1 MNSDSDDET
10 PINMDL
16 SHLPNIE
23 NLKDERNDANAYGFE
38 NTSYITATD
47 MDKILDSV
55 KSYDDACATP
65 GELVKLIHFNVDHPE
80 NRNLVMNDNGDTC
93 IFDGKDWRVI
103 DKDTF
108 HNAVVD
114 RAFNM
119 ITNYYERRRELYK
132 LKNNLLR
139 VQYELL
145 ETNPNFRDEIASKIR
160 KIEDTQILVSPILC
174 PNHPKKPSDKD
185 LKYEVTIFD
194 IYGSGDNLKNYYN
207 NKTRQLEIS
216 LILEG
221 NINSEQKD
229 KLNIELIEL
238 NSKIIEF
245 EELEK
250 KIV

>member
-23 NLKDERNDANAYGFE
+23 NINNERNDANAYGFE
-38 NTSYITATD
+38 NTSYITTSD
-47 MDKILDSV
+47 MDRILDSV

-80 NRNLVMNDNGDTC
+80 NRNLVMNDDRDTC

-139 VQYELL
+139 VQYELM
-145 ETNPNFRDEIASKIR
+145 ETNPDFRDEIASKYQI
-160 KIEDTQILVSPILC
+160 IGDTQISVSPILC

-194 IYGSGDNLKNYYN
+194 IYGNNDNLKNYYR
-207 NKTRQLEIS
+207 NKTRQSEVNQA
-216 LILEG
+216 LEG
-221 NINSEQKD
+221 NVTTEQKD
-229 KLNIELIEL
+229 KLNTELIEL

-245 EELEK
+245 EQLEK
-250 KIV
+250 TIS

>member
-23 NLKDERNDANAYGFE
+23 NINNERNDANAYGFE
-38 NTSYITATD
+38 NTSYITTSD
-47 MDKILDSV
+47 MDRILDSV

-93 IFDGKDWRVI
+93 IFDGKNWRVI

-139 VQYELL
+139 IQYELL
-145 ETNPNFRDEIASKIR
+145 EINPDFRDEIASKYQI
-160 KIEDTQILVSPILC
+160 IGDTQISVSPILC

-194 IYGSGDNLKNYYN
+194 IYGNDDNLKNYYR
-207 NKTRQLEIS
+207 NKTRQSEVNQA
-216 LILEG
+216 LEG
-221 NINSEQKD
+221 NVTTEQKN
-229 KLNIELIEL
+229 KLNTELIEL

-250 KIV
+250 TIS

>member
-1 MNSDSDDET
+1 MSSDSDYET

-16 SHLPNIE
+16 SHLPNINNLTNE
-23 NLKDERNDANAYGFE
+23 NNSANAYGYE
-38 NTSYITATD
+38 NTDYITASD
-47 MDKILDSV
+47 MDKILDGV

-80 NRNLVMNDNGDTC
+80 NRNLVMNDDANTC
-93 IFDGKDWRVI
+93 IFDGKNWKVI

-119 ITNYYERRRELYK
+119 ITNYYERRRDLYK

-139 VQYELL
+139 VQYEIF
-145 ETNPNFRDEIASKIR
+145 ETNVDFKEEIASKYQRIG
-160 KIEDTQILVSPILC
+160 DTNISVKPVLC

-194 IYGSGDNLKNYYN
+194 IYGNNSLKNYYN
-207 NKTRQLEIS
+207 NKTRQGIITNQLEC
-216 LILEG
+216 
-221 NINSEQKD
+221 NITLEQKD
-229 KLNIELIEL
+229 KLNMELMNL
-238 NSKIIEF
+238 TGKIIEF
-245 EELEK
+245 EEIEK
-250 KIV
+250 TIV